1 MLRTMCPAMEINY
14 TIFRFQNVYGVGQSL
29 KNPYTGIL
37 SVFSTLMLEN
47 KPMNIFEDG
56 LESRD
61 FINVKDIAKGVIDS
75 IENER
80 SNGETINL
88 GSGISTS
95 VIEIAEILKKH

>member
-1 MLRTMCPAMEINY
+1 MCN
-14 TIFRFQNVYGVGQSL
+14 GVGQSL

-61 FINVKDIAKGVIDS
+61 FINVKDIARGVIDS
-75 IENER
+75 IDNTR

-88 GSGISTS
+88 GSRINTS
-95 VIEIAEILKKH
+95 VSEIAEILNSRRLRLLVTFVSVI